1 MRILES
7 LEAFDRTVYPK
18 PILALGNF
26 DGVHLG
32 HQAILRH
39 AVSRA
44 RTLHGTSVVFTFD
57 PHPRQVVAPDKAPP
71 LLTTFDQKMRLIA
84 AMGVEIG
91 LRVPFTEAFMRQPP
105 LEFIRSVLRG
115 TIGAHEIVVG
125 YDFRFGH
132 HRAGTVELLQE
143 QAATCGYGVMVVP
156 PITLEGIVVSSS
168 NIRRLLQDGQV
179 EDAARLLGHHYA
191 IEGPVV
197 EGFRRGATLGFPTA
211 NVRSLNVIVPR
222 TGVYAIEATWR
233 DRVYPGVANVGY
245 NPTFGNEQLSVEA
258 HLFDFEA
265 DLYGET
271 LQVAFVR
278 RIRDE
283 RQFRSVDELAAQI
296 ACDVQTARRIH
307 AKLAHPADN
316 G

>member
-1 MRILES
+1 M
-7 LEAFDRTVYPK
+7 
-18 PILALGNF
+18 
-26 DGVHLG
+26 
-32 HQAILRH
+32 
-39 AVSRA
+39 
-44 RTLHGTSVVFTFD
+44 VFTFD
-57 PHPRQVVAPDKAPP
+57 PHPLQVVAPDKAPP

-84 AMGVEIG
+84 AMGIEIG

-105 LEFIRSVLRG
+105 LDFIRLVLCD

-132 HRAGTVELLQE
+132 RRAGTVGLLQE
-143 QAATCGYGVMVVP
+143 QAATFGYGVTVVP
-156 PITLEGIVVSSS
+156 PITVEGIVVSSS
-168 NIRRLLQDGQV
+168 NIRRLLEDGQV
-179 EDAARLLGHHYA
+179 EDAARLLGRYYT

-222 TGVYAIEATWR
+222 TGVYAVEVTWR

-258 HLFDFEA
+258 HLFDFNA

-271 LQVAFVR
+271 LQVAFMR

-283 RQFRSVDELAAQI
+283 RQFHSVDELAAQI
-296 ACDVQTARRIH
+296 ACDVQTARRLH
-307 AKLAHPADN
+307 AQLGPPAEN